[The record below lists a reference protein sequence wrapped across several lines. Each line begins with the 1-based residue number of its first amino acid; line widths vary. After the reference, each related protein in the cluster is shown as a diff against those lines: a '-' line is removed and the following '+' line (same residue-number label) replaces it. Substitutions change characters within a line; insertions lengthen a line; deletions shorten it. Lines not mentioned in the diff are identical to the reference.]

1 MNILVLTR
9 SGFSTAPMINMG
21 ILFLTLY
28 IDGAVTQAKEK

>member
-9 SGFSTAPMINMG
+9 SAYPTTPMINMG

-28 IDGAVTQAKEK
+28 IAGAVTQAKEK